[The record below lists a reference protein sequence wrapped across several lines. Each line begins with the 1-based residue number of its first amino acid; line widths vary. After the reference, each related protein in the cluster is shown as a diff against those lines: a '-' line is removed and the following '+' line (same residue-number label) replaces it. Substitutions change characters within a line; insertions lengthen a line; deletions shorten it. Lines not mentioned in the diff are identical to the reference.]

1 MARHRLQSLRL
12 LLKLRF
18 WAKHERYERG
28 ECSAPDAAW
37 YVSRIERIDSLLGG
51 AR

>member
-1 MARHRLQSLRL
+1 MTRHRLQHLRL

-37 YVSRIERIDSLLGG
+37 YVSRIEKIDSLLGG